1 MGTMDDSTESL
12 FGRVR
17 SIFSFNS
24 RMLLVLLHLQDQDL
38 VMLTSL
44 ILASSERIQE
54 ILSVNTIKAMSSK
67 RGGRKW
73 GSQDSP
79 R

>member
-54 ILSVNTIKAMSSK
+54 ILSVMSIKAKSSK
-67 RGGRKW
+67 RGRKW